1 MTTQFDVLLNLAKR
15 LGDTFSGVA
24 TGGSTS
30 TLIDTSQT
38 KPDGFWTNGTLFI
51 QTGNNASKALIIR
64 NWDYP
69 TTTFT
74 TDTQSGANASTNQY
88 IAITKE
94 YSKQLLLNAVNLAL
108 TEIGPVLKTAA
119 LTPVAGQR
127 EYDLSAGTEDVR
139 RVEIDDVPDHFWIVE
154 NSHVLFDAGHTPSAS
169 SSVTLYYM
177 GAHTTLSA
185 DTDVLDPMLPLDLVV
200 KCAVP
205 EAYKLRFR
213 ESRGDD
219 KVLAA
224 MIQNAEN
231 TALQAKWKYLKHSNM
246 PPDSHWASFF

>member
-74 TDTQSGANASTNQY
+74 TDTQSGANAASNQY

-108 TEIGPVLKTAA
+108 TEIGPVLKKAS

-127 EYDLSAGTEDVR
+127 EYTLTSGTEDIR
-139 RVEIDDVPDHFWIVE
+139 RVEVDETPDHFWRVIDSELV
-154 NSHVLFDAGHTPSAS
+154 FDDGHTPNAS
-169 SSVTLYYM
+169 SSMEIYYM
-177 GAHTTLSA
+177 GAHDILV
-185 DTDVLDPMLPLDLVV
+185 DDDDVLDPMLPLDLVV

-219 KVLAA
+219 KSLAA
-224 MIQNAEN
+224 LISDAQNV
-231 TALQAKWKYLKHSNM
+231 ALQAKWKYLKRSNM